1 MKILNY
7 NQFVNEAL
15 VKDGDAGGQKVWN
28 TQLMTYICYDINPL
42 NPDSVIVKAGEDKK
56 YKADLEKKFT
66 DILTAVM
73 EKCEKYDKATE
84 TKPAKTDDNTAV
96 SKIQSTFNLYE
107 NDQDGKLTQELIDNL
122 NKEVENM
129 KGIASISIALV
140 AFGKNDKGE
149 EVPAA
154 YDTEKKTW
162 EESNL
167 KIEDRTMK

>member
-1 MKILNY
+1 MKILDY

-15 VKDGDAGGQKVWN
+15 VKDSGSQKVWN

-42 NPDSVIVKAGEDKK
+42 NQDSVIVKPGEDKK
-56 YKADLEKKFT
+56 YKADMEKKFS
-66 DILTAVM
+66 DILSSTM
-73 EKCEKYDKATE
+73 QKCEKYDKNTE
-84 TKPAKTDDNTAV
+84 TKPADTNDNTAV

-107 NDQDGKLTQELIDNL
+107 NDQDGKLAQELIDNL
-122 NKEVENM
+122 NKEVEGM

-140 AFGKNDKGE
+140 SFGKNDKNE

-154 YDTEKKTW
+154 FNTEKKEW
-162 EESNL
+162 EEVNL